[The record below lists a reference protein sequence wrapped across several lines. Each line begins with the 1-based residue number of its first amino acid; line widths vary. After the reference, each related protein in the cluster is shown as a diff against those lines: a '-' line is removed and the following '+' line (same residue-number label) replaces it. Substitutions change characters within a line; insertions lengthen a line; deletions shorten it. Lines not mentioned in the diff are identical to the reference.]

1 MCPCKDNRRANRTT
15 FWKQSTMETKTMYE
29 EAAQQWAKE
38 QADIWEAQQWKEW

>member
-1 MCPCKDNRRANRTT
+1 
-15 FWKQSTMETKTMYE
+15 METKTMYE